1 MQPAHGPARLATW
14 AFLGETSHGAATT
27 ARYRLT
33 SDEVADPQGD
43 WEAVYEVRVGAELE
57 LALTVSATG
66 SELFSYEEALH
77 TYLAVGDVR
86 QVEVLGLDGAS
97 YLDKARGG
105 ADAVQSGVLRITA
118 ETDRV
123 YRSTAEVEVVDPV
136 LGRRIRLSKEGSAQ
150 TVVWNPWVDKARA
163 MPDFGDD
170 EWPQMLCVEAV
181 NALDQ
186 AVELAPGQSH
196 TVRQRIRVETL

>member
-1 MQPAHGPARLATW
+1 M
-14 AFLGETSHGAATT
+14 
-27 ARYRLT
+27 
-33 SDEVADPQGD
+33 
-43 WEAVYEVRVGAELE
+43 
-57 LALTVSATG
+57 
-66 SELFSYEEALH
+66 
-77 TYLAVGDVR
+77 
-86 QVEVLGLDGAS
+86 
-97 YLDKARGG
+97 
-105 ADAVQSGVLRITA
+105 QSGVLRITA